1 MPTWILATLFAAFMQ
16 NLRFLLQ
23 RHLKVTTLSTMGATW
38 ARFAFAMP
46 FVALALI
53 LYAAASGQVPP
64 TPAGV
69 LGPISPS
76 AASRRCWRRPASW
89 RSSRGATSRWGSR

>member
-46 FVALALI
+46 FVALALAG
-53 LYAAASGQVPP
+53 YAAS
-64 TPAGV
+64 AGRC
-69 LGPISPS
+69 
-76 AASRRCWRRPASW
+76 RR
-89 RSSRGATSRWGSR
+89 